1 MRLAGGGRLAWQGV
15 GLLNR
20 RLLPIGGRNMTAA
33 NIPCPKGRVGSKL
46 LLIVEAKVPLPAPFF
61 LIVQTTTTVGKT
73 TVMNSSF
80 HGTKMFSRVSG
91 VYQKH

>member
-1 MRLAGGGRLAWQGV
+1 
-15 GLLNR
+15 
-20 RLLPIGGRNMTAA
+20 
-33 NIPCPKGRVGSKL
+33 
-46 LLIVEAKVPLPAPFF
+46 
-61 LIVQTTTTVGKT
+61 VQTTTTVGKT